1 MGLDLHLLKLDVDH
15 KRCLNS
21 LRWSFLVVAHCV
33 TRRQP

>member
-21 LRWSFLVVAHCV
+21 LWQSFFVVAHRV